1 MADIFRRVTM
11 KSYFLEELHDN
22 IAAEEALTESLPG
35 QARPWVI
42 WTSGRD
48 DVVAYLNV
56 CEETK
61 GETPRGPFV
70 IQADISGRHYH
81 DDQKVIEVLC
91 RLQERLG
98 GTIRNDDDEVVG

>member
-1 MADIFRRVTM
+1 M

-35 QARPWVI
+35 QARPWII

-70 IQADISGRHYH
+70 IHADISGRHYRG
-81 DDQKVIEVLC
+81 DQKVIEVLC
-91 RLQERLG
+91 RLQQRLG
-98 GTIRNDDDEVVG
+98 GTIRNDNDEVVG